1 MKITFLS
8 VCSDYDLFKD
18 YIYTVGK
25 SFEKT
30 NDFKIDW
37 NIFTNKKDILKFEK
51 INVIFNNIENTNLY
65 NMFISRLYKILEL
78 KDSYDII
85 CLADL
90 DILFLG
96 NVYKDIC
103 DVYKSDCVVGCQRMN
118 LNHTRKMFPEV
129 KCYSDYFLEMVKDRN
144 YCNTGF
150 SIINTHN
157 VSFDKKEIEDFV
169 KKIKDHT
176 FCYDEAFFTF
186 QKQFIIDDLQINKDV
201 LNDKYDFKVVHFS
214 FGRYLLKYDNRVNK
228 FVKKIYKKYIKEY
241 YNITTDNVRKIIR
254 WYL

>member
-8 VCSDYDLFKD
+8 VCSNYDLFKD
-18 YIYTVGK
+18 YIYTIGK

-37 NIFTNKKDILKFEK
+37 NIFTNKKDVLKFEK
-51 INVIFNNIENTNLY
+51 INVIFNIIETSNLY
-65 NMFISRLYKILEL
+65 NMFIERLYKILEL
-78 KDSYDII
+78 KKSYDII
-85 CLADL
+85 CLVDL

-96 NVYKDIC
+96 DVYKDIC
-103 DVYKSDCVVGCQRMN
+103 DVYKSDCVIGCQKMN

-129 KCYSDYFLEMVKDRN
+129 SGYSDYFLEMIKDRN
-144 YCNTGF
+144 YCNAGF

-157 VSFDKKEIEDFV
+157 VSFDKKEIEDFI
-169 KKIKDHT
+169 KKIKEHT
-176 FCYDEAFFTF
+176 YCYDEAFLTF

-201 LNDKYDFKVVHFS
+201 LDDKHIFKVVHFS
-214 FGRYLLKYDNRVNK
+214 FGRYLLKYDCRMNK
-228 FVKKIYKKYIKEY
+228 FVRKIYKKYIKEY
-241 YNITTDNVRKIIR
+241 YNLTTDNIRKIIR